1 MTNRFRRSSENSR
14 GGFSGNRSTLLRPS
28 FLFGA
33 IVHTFLAG
41 WFLKIAHTYQQGYDV
56 IEYLLEAK
64 DGSPDFGKKHAKPLF
79 RAQLF
84 YFMGEVE
91 AVFGVW
97 LIPLFVAI
105 IAFHGWQRWLNMSE
119 T

>member
-1 MTNRFRRSSENSR
+1 
-14 GGFSGNRSTLLRPS
+14 
-28 FLFGA
+28 
-33 IVHTFLAG
+33 
-41 WFLKIAHTYQQGYDV
+41 V

-97 LIPLFVAI
+97 LIPLRCDYCGSRI
-105 IAFHGWQRWLNMSE
+105 GNDG
-119 T
+119 